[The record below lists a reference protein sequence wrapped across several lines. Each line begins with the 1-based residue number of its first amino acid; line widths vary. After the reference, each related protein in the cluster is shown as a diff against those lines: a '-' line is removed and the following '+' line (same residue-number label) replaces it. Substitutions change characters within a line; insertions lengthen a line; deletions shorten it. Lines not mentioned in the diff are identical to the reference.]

1 MQKGV
6 VYIIA
11 KRIKSVLLYLLS
23 VILSIIVIWYIMY
36 HLFSGVD
43 KKVETTPAVMSTVN
57 TDIMLEA
64 YIIRDETV
72 LRANS
77 AGGVNYLF
85 SDGEKVGAG
94 SVVANIY
101 SGTGAAEVSDRILQ
115 IDRNIEVLENS
126 AVANDSTLTD
136 SGMIDKKIYELFY
149 VMRDK
154 IEDGDVE
161 YALYKKDEL
170 LTYINKRQLITQ
182 NNKSYEQQII
192 ALKEERD
199 RLVGQLIHLE
209 ENVSVAKSGYFYS
222 SVDGYENIF
231 DISKIPDLTI
241 DGYNAL
247 VNSDPVIYNG
257 SNVVGKIVNSNE
269 WYIVSSV
276 GKNERNKFTEGESYN
291 IVFPYNSDVSV
302 KMELQK
308 ILRDNGADS
317 MVLVFKTDYMPDG
330 FNYLRKQNIQIVDQS
345 YTGYKVPVN
354 AVRVVDGVRG
364 VYILSGN
371 TVLFKEIT
379 VLTEQDGFFI
389 VKEQPIYLDDE
400 LYYKKLGLYDM
411 IIVSGKDLYDGKIIS
426 NSGVVS

>member
-170 LTYINKRQLITQ
+170 LTYLNKRQLITQ

-302 KMELQK
+302 NMELQK

>member
-1 MQKGV
+1 MI
-6 VYIIA
+6 YIIA
-11 KRIKSVLLYLLS
+11 KRIKSGLLYLLS
-23 VILSIIVIWYIMY
+23 VVLSVIVIWYIMY

-72 LRANS
+72 LRANT

-115 IDRNIEVLENS
+115 IDKNIEVLENS

-170 LTYINKRQLITQ
+170 LTYLNKRQLITQ

-231 DISKIPDLTI
+231 DISKISDLTI

-247 VNSDPVIYNG
+247 VNSDPAVYNG
-257 SNVVGKIVNSNE
+257 ANVVGKIVNSNE

-302 KMELQK
+302 NMKLEK
-308 ILRDNGADS
+308 ILRDNSSDS

-330 FNYLRKQNIQIVDQS
+330 FNYLRKQNIQIVDES

-389 VKEQPIYLDDE
+389 VKEQPLYLDDE
-400 LYYKKLGLYDM
+400 FYYKKLGLYDM

-426 NSGVVS
+426 NSGVGQ